1 MFIYFSLNR
10 DEVEKVKKKQKA
22 KEERE
27 ISLII
32 DK

>member
-27 ISLII
+27 RSLII

>member
-1 MFIYFSLNR
+1 MSIYFSLNR

-27 ISLII
+27 RSLII